1 MAIYTDTKI
10 AQGPFLFISGQT
22 RRKTEP
28 HLRTRKSKQPSF

>member
-22 RRKTEP
+22 PSQDGATPEA
-28 HLRTRKSKQPSF
+28 RKSKQPSF